1 MPTATQRARRQ
12 SGARPVTS
20 PDPIDGASTT
30 APGAAEAASPQ
41 PQAPAKETPKA
52 RPEAELNMGEVA
64 VPVWKPTAVLNGVT
78 IECPHKRYGHESA
91 KAARACISTEVAKA
105 GGKLPAAK

>member
-1 MPTATQRARRQ
+1 MATQTARRTAR
-12 SGARPVTS
+12 SARPVTA
-20 PDPIDGASTT
+20 PDPIDGAQTA
-30 APGAAEAASPQ
+30 APGAAEVASPQ

-52 RPEAELNMGEVA
+52 KPEATLDMGEIA

-91 KAARACISTEVAKA
+91 KAARSCIAAEVAKA